1 MSACEASIFRN
12 ACLSRDARFDGLFF
26 VAVKTTGIYCRPIC
40 PAPTPKVH
48 NVCFFASAAAA
59 SAAGF
64 RPCLR
69 CRPELAP
76 LAPHPTED
84 TVERALAMIEGGAL
98 ATHSVEQLASTLGCT
113 PRHLLRLFLKK
124 VGVGPLRVH
133 ETRRLLL
140 AKQLLTETRLPVTQ
154 VAFAAGFASL
164 RRFNDAF
171 RRGCSLTPSS
181 LRKRQHR
188 PLHQP
193 LVLRLPYRP
202 PFDFAATL
210 RFLATRALPGIE
222 LVDDVKYQRIV
233 GDRPTSTLV
242 TVSHC
247 LRRAEVLLQ
256 LSQVEPRQLSAIV
269 STVRRVFDLNAD
281 CQAIERVLSK
291 VACLKETARLGQ
303 GLRIPGG
310 WSGFEVA
317 IRAIVGQQVSVAG
330 AGTLLRRMVETYG
343 ELRADAPPG
352 LNRMFPTVDV
362 LAEASFEGIG
372 LTQSRVRAIHGLAA
386 AVLDRRVHFGPG
398 QRLADF
404 VGAMIELEGIGPW
417 TAHYVALRGLSHP
430 DAFPAG
436 DLVLKR
442 ALSGSTRG
450 REAQAV
456 ASLEQARPFRA
467 YAAVKLWHQ
476 FQLQR

>member
-1 MSACEASIFRN
+1 MGQPDAAIFRR

-40 PAPTPKVH
+40 PAPTPKVQ

-59 SAAGF
+59 TAAGF

-76 LAPHPTED
+76 QAPHAAED
-84 TVERALAMIEGGAL
+84 TVDRALAMIESGVL
-98 ATHSVEQLASTLGCT
+98 ATQSVEQLANTLGCT
-113 PRHLLRLFLKK
+113 PRHLHRLFLKK

-140 AKQLLTETRLPVTQ
+140 AKQLLTETRMPVTQ

-171 RRGCSLTPSS
+171 RSGCSFSPSA
-181 LRKRQHR
+181 LRKRQR
-188 PLHQP
+188 LPLHQP
-193 LVLRLPYRP
+193 MVLRLTYRP

-210 RFLATRALPGIE
+210 RFLAARALPGIE
-222 LVDDVKYQRIV
+222 VIDDVKYQRIV
-233 GDRPTSTLV
+233 GTASSPAQL

-247 LRRAEVLLQ
+247 LRRPELL
-256 LSQVEPRQLSAIV
+256 LHVSGIEPRQLSDIV
-269 STVRRVFDLNAD
+269 NSVRRVFDLNAD
-281 CQAIERVLSK
+281 CNAIDAVLKK
-291 VACLKETARLGQ
+291 VAVLKGTRTPHS

-330 AGTLLRRMVETYG
+330 AGTLLRRIVETYG
-343 ELRADAPPG
+343 QLRPDAPLG
-352 LNRMFPTVDV
+352 LQRVFPSVEV
-362 LAEASFEGIG
+362 LAEASFAGIG
-372 LTQSRVRAIHGLAA
+372 LTTSRAKTIRTLAA
-386 AVLDRRVHFGPG
+386 AVREGRIHFGPG

-404 VGAMIELEGIGPW
+404 VEGMTQLQGIGPW

-436 DLVLKR
+436 DLVLRR
-442 ALSGSTRG
+442 ALSRATPCSQSQA
-450 REAQAV
+450 EAQV
-456 ASLEQARPFRA
+456 EHARPFRA
-467 YAAVKLWHQ
+467 YVAINLWHQ
-476 FQLQR
+476 HQT